1 MQHPPHELD
10 KTLLFG
16 CASLLDQVDKKVLVL
31 LRDKRTLIGILRTC
45 DQFNNLVLHESV
57 ERICVG
63 KKYGDIERGLF
74 IVRGDNV
81 VLVGEIDPAKEG
93 APNLT
98 KVPIEVILDAQ
109 RLEQEERVV
118 KEEKRIKAFKERG
131 MLYQND
137 QLGGDDG

>member
-1 MQHPPHELD
+1 MQQGPHELD
-10 KTLLFG
+10 KTLLNG

-63 KKYGDIERGLF
+63 NKYGDIERGLF

-81 VLVGEIDPAKEG
+81 VLVGEIDPSKEG
-93 APNLT
+93 AANLT

-109 RLEQEERVV
+109 RLEQEERVL
-118 KEEKRIKAFKERG
+118 KEERRIKALKERG
-131 MLYQND
+131 LFCQND
-137 QLGGDDG
+137 QLGDDI